1 MDYLH
6 QKVAFLKG
14 LAEGLDIEDSSK
26 EGKLLLHI
34 ISTFDEFADVIEDL
48 IETNRELEEYISYID
63 EDLTDVEEEVFEFY
77 DDYDE
82 YDDDDC
88 QCMEIECPSCED
100 ELQDSLED
108 EEY

>member
-14 LAEGLDIEDSSK
+14 LAEGLDVENSSK

-34 ISTFDEFADVIEDL
+34 IETFDEFADVMEDL
-48 IETNRELEEYISYID
+48 IETNEELEEYISYID
-63 EDLTDVEEEVFEFY
+63 EDLTDVEEEVFDLYDDY

-82 YDDDDC
+82 C
-88 QCMEIECPSCED
+88 IEIECPSCRE
-100 ELQDSLED
+100 ELQGSFEEED
-108 EEY
+108 